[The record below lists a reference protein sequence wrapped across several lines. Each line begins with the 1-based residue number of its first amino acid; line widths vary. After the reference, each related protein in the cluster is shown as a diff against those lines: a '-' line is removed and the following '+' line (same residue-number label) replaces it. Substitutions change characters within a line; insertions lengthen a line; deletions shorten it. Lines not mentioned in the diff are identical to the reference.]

1 MRKLVAVILSV
12 SMVLG
17 FAACGKKDDNNVTG
31 GEVTLTPA
39 GTEEEAAVILPDA
52 AENTVGSILWEAFL
66 STKKENPEAGALDIA
81 NVLYQNSVIT
91 YAAGASEVQPG
102 WLSGFSEDITGFESA
117 ATFGPMMGSIAFIG
131 YVFDLAEDADVAAF
145 VKNLKDK
152 SNPRWNVCVEAD
164 YVQAGAYENTVYFL
178 MYPEDLNQNLGL
190 NSGNVAEPSE
200 AVVISPEVAEDTWG
214 ATLWASFAE
223 IMAEDPSASA
233 VDVAFALS
241 MDESITFMSGAAEV
255 LPGLLAGF
263 STEIT
268 EFKNGAK
275 YMPMTSSE
283 AFVGYVF
290 ELEDGADVEAFL
302 STLKENSDP
311 AWNICVIAD
320 QTVAGAY
327 NNMVFFLMCPNSN
340 QG

>member
-1 MRKLVAVILSV
+1 MRKFLAALLAV
-12 SMVLG
+12 SMVMS
-17 FAACGKKDDNNVTG
+17 FAACGKKDNNGETG
-31 GEVTLTPA
+31 GNATLTPID
-39 GTEEEAAVILPDA
+39 TEKDVAVIAPDA
-52 AENTVGSILWEAFL
+52 AENTAGAILWEAFV
-66 STKKENPEAGALDIA
+66 SAKEENPEADALAIA
-81 NVLYQNSVIT
+81 TILYQNPVIE
-91 YAAGASEVQPG
+91 YAAGASAVEPG

-131 YVFDLAEDADVAAF
+131 YVFDLAEDADAAAF

-255 LPGLLAGF
+255 LPGFLAGF

-268 EFKNGAK
+268 DFKDGAK
-275 YMPMTSSE
+275 FMPMTSSE